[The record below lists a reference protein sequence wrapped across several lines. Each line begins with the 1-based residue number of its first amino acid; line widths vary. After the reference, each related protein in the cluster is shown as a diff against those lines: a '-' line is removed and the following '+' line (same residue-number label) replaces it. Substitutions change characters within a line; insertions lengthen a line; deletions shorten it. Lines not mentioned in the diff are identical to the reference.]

1 MNDSEVAA
9 SSPWAAAT
17 LIREINLLLARLP
30 KWLRG
35 YVIVLGAL
43 VSGCLIALFLLH
55 AFGPKSKI
63 FISLLG
69 DVILLGA
76 AWTGYGPGILTLA
89 LIRYVVPLILL
100 PGAPLHVDFGQTA
113 LLSVISLLVSRIASS
128 NRQTEAS
135 LRSFAEQ
142 LEARVQARTQEL
154 QRNEQKRA
162 WLAAMVES
170 SDDAIIGN
178 TLDGAIT
185 SWNRGAEAIFGYQ
198 PEEAIGRPMAILIPS
213 DSSIDL
219 SSVLA
224 RVRNGSIVQHLETAR
239 LRKDGSRIEVSLT
252 ISPVRDL
259 EGTVYGASTI
269 AHDITAQR
277 LFNQALEE
285 SEHRYRLL
293 FDNNPQS
300 MWVYDRETLA
310 FLMVNETAVRS
321 YGYSRE
327 EFLQMDVNAI
337 RPEEDVPEPLESTA
351 VWTTAFKREGP
362 WRHRKKDGQ
371 IISVEIAAHS
381 IVWGERPAR
390 LVLATDVTERI
401 RLEEQF
407 RQGQRL
413 ESVGKLAGGVAH
425 DFNNLLTVIIGYAEM
440 LLVDADD
447 CEGSKEAANQ
457 ILLAGERAAEL
468 TRQLLAFSR
477 KQVIEPSVININT
490 ILGATQTFLRR
501 LIGEDIELV
510 TRLDA
515 DLGLVLADPGQI
527 HQIVMNLA
535 INSRDAMPNGGSLH
549 IETSN
554 VDLDDGYRNE
564 HAGVQPGPH
573 VMLAVSDSGCGIS
586 PEIRARIFEPF
597 FTTKELGKG
606 TGLGLATVYGMV
618 KQSGGWIWVYSEPG
632 RGTTFKIY
640 FPRTDEPLLTP
651 ARAIKTNVTGNE
663 TILVVEDQM
672 EVRALALAGLTSF
685 GYSVH
690 GSATGEEAL
699 AFCREFNGEIHVV
712 VTDVV
717 MPDMNGKE
725 VARQVTRLR
734 PQTRVLFTSGYT
746 SDVIAHRGV
755 LDDDVNYMQKPFT
768 PETLARKIREI
779 LAAD

>member
-1 MNDSEVAA
+1 MNRSEVTA
-9 SSPWAAAT
+9 SSPWATPT
-17 LIREINLLLARLP
+17 LIRKIDRLFARLP

-35 YVIVLGAL
+35 YVVVLTAL
-43 VSGCLIALFLLH
+43 ICGCLIALLLLH
-55 AFGPKSKI
+55 TFGLKSRI

-76 AWTGYGPGILTLA
+76 AWTGYGPGLLTLA

-100 PGAPLHVDFGQTA
+100 PGQPLHVDLGQSA

-128 NRQTEAS
+128 KRQTEAS

-142 LEARVQARTQEL
+142 LEARVQERTQEL

-178 TLDGAIT
+178 TLDGSIT
-185 SWNRGAEAIFGYQ
+185 SWNRGAEALFGYRSD
-198 PEEAIGRPMAILIPS
+198 EAIGRSMAILIPS
-213 DSSIDL
+213 ESSIDL
-219 SSVLA
+219 PSILS
-224 RVRNGSIVQHLETAR
+224 RIRNGSIVQHLETVR

-259 EGTVYGASTI
+259 DGAVHGASTI
-269 AHDITAQR
+269 ARDITAQR
-277 LFNQALEE
+277 LSNQALEE

-293 FDNNPQS
+293 FHNNPQS
-300 MWVYDRETLA
+300 MWVYDQETLA

-327 EFLQMDVNAI
+327 EFLQMDLTAI
-337 RPEEDVPEPLESTA
+337 RPEEDVHELLESTA
-351 VWTTAFKREGP
+351 VPTTGFNQDGP

-371 IISVEIAAHS
+371 IISVEIAAHP
-381 IVWGERPAR
+381 IVWGERPAC

-407 RQGQRL
+407 RQAQRL
-413 ESVGKLAGGVAH
+413 ESVGRLAGGVAH

-440 LLVDADD
+440 LLVGADKD
-447 CEGSKEAANQ
+447 EGSKEAVNQ
-457 ILLAGERAAEL
+457 ILQAGERAAEL

-477 KQVIEPSVININT
+477 KQVIEPSVINMNT
-490 ILGATQTFLRR
+490 IIGTTQTFLRR

-554 VDLDDGYRNE
+554 VDLDDGYRDE
-564 HAGVQPGPH
+564 HTGVQPGPY
-573 VMLAVSDSGCGIS
+573 VMLAISDSGCGIS
-586 PEIRARIFEPF
+586 PEIRSRIFEPF

-640 FPRTDEPLLTP
+640 FPRTDEPFVTST
-651 ARAIKTNVTGNE
+651 RAIKTNVTGNE
-663 TILVVEDQM
+663 TVLVVEDQT
-672 EVRALALAGLTSF
+672 EVRALALAGLASF

-699 AFCREFNGEIHVV
+699 AFCRDFHDEIHVV

-725 VARQVTRLR
+725 VARQFAQLR
-734 PQTRVLFTSGYT
+734 PQTRILFMSGYT

-755 LDDDVNYMQKPFT
+755 LEGDVDYMQKPFT

>member
-1 MNDSEVAA
+1 M
-9 SSPWAAAT
+9 
-17 LIREINLLLARLP
+17 
-30 KWLRG
+30 
-35 YVIVLGAL
+35 
-43 VSGCLIALFLLH
+43 
-55 AFGPKSKI
+55 
-63 FISLLG
+63 
-69 DVILLGA
+69 
-76 AWTGYGPGILTLA
+76 
-89 LIRYVVPLILL
+89 IRYGVPLILL
-100 PGAPLHVDFGQTA
+100 PGQPLHVDLGQSA

-128 NRQTEAS
+128 KRQTEAS

-142 LEARVQARTQEL
+142 LEARVQERTQEL

-178 TLDGAIT
+178 TLDGSIT
-185 SWNRGAEAIFGYQ
+185 SWNRGAEALFGYRSD
-198 PEEAIGRPMAILIPS
+198 EAIGQSMAILIPS

-219 SSVLA
+219 PSILS
-224 RVRNGSIVQHLETAR
+224 RIRNGSIVQHLETVR
-239 LRKDGSRIEVSLT
+239 LRKDGSRIDVSLT
-252 ISPVRDL
+252 VSPVRDL
-259 EGTVYGASTI
+259 EGAVHGASTI
-269 AHDITAQR
+269 ARDITAQR
-277 LFNQALEE
+277 LSNQALEE

-310 FLMVNETAVRS
+310 FLTVNETAVRS

-327 EFLQMDVNAI
+327 EFLQMDLKAI
-337 RPEEDVPEPLESTA
+337 RPEEDIPEFLESTA
-351 VWTTAFKREGP
+351 VPTTAFNRDGP

-371 IISVEIAAHS
+371 IISVEVAAHP
-381 IVWGERPAR
+381 IVWGERPAC

-407 RQGQRL
+407 RQAQRL
-413 ESVGKLAGGVAH
+413 ESVGRLAGGVAH

-440 LLVDADD
+440 LLVGADKF
-447 CEGSKEAANQ
+447 EASKEAINQ
-457 ILLAGERAAEL
+457 ILQAGERAAEL

-477 KQVIEPSVININT
+477 KQVIEPSVINMNT
-490 ILGATQTFLRR
+490 IIGTTQTFLRR

-564 HAGVQPGPH
+564 HTGVEPGPH
-573 VMLAVSDSGCGIS
+573 VMLAISDSGCGIS

-640 FPRTDEPLLTP
+640 FPRTDEPLRPST
-651 ARAIKTNVTGNE
+651 RVIKTSVTGNE
-663 TILVVEDQM
+663 TVLVVEDQT
-672 EVRALALAGLTSF
+672 EVRALALAGLASF
-685 GYSVH
+685 GYSAY

-699 AFCREFNGEIHVV
+699 AFCREFDGEIHVV

-725 VARQVTRLR
+725 VARQLAQVR
-734 PQTRVLFTSGYT
+734 PQARILFMSGYT

-755 LDDDVNYMQKPFT
+755 LEGDVDYMQKPFT
-768 PETLARKIREI
+768 PESLARRIREI